1 MESSKAN
8 TSREALLAELLGDVG
23 ILLDRADDLKKLL
36 PAVEEATR
44 GLGKTAED
52 IPKAVD
58 EFPERV
64 REAAREAMGPVT
76 AAAILAAKVKIEK
89 EIEAT
94 VEESKGAVR
103 LAAAGALQSAADLS
117 ASRTRILT
125 AGAIG
130 LAALVA
136 GGAGYS
142 LGRLDQAEIKRGTES
157 LTLRADADEWLRLA
171 RANTDLKVTL
181 EENCSGKSDFV
192 SQGKRA
198 CSVPLWLEP
207 AAGPGSN
214 GVTIGASIG
223 SALMASGPAVWGVLG
238 LIAGILARKI
248 ILELARLRSAR
259 WLLDL

>member
-1 MESSKAN
+1 MASSKAN

-23 ILLDRADDLKKLL
+23 TLLDRADDLKKLL

-44 GLGKTAED
+44 ALEKTAEGL
-52 IPKAVD
+52 PTAVE

-103 LAAAGALQSAADLS
+103 LAAAGALQSVADLS

-125 AGAIG
+125 AGAIA
-130 LAALVA
+130 LAAFLA

-142 LGRLDQAEIKRGTES
+142 LGRLDQAEIKRGMES
-157 LTLRADADEWLRLA
+157 LALRADADEWLRLA
-171 RANTDLKVTL
+171 TANTDLKVTL
-181 EENCSGKSDFV
+181 EENCSGKNEFI

-207 AAGPGSN
+207 AGPSLN
-214 GVTIGASIG
+214 GEAPSASIG
-223 SALMASGPAVWGVLG
+223 SALIASGPAVWGLLG
-238 LIAGILARKI
+238 LIAGILARKF
-248 ILELARLRSAR
+248 ILELTRLRSAR